1 MQIINDNNTKT
12 QKLLLFVFWT
22 KMKIKAET
30 TSCNHFVPELGTMHR
45 QPGLYLMSSSTI
57 IFFGNTPLINTT
69 QYTID

>member
-1 MQIINDNNTKT
+1 MQKMQIINDNNTKT

-45 QPGLYLMSSSTI
+45 
-57 IFFGNTPLINTT
+57 
-69 QYTID
+69 